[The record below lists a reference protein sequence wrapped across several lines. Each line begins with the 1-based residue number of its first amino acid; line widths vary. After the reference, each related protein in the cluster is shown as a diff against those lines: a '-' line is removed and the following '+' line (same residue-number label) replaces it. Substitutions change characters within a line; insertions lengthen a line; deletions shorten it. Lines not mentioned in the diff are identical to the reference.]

1 MDSLLE
7 IVKLLEQESID
18 ALFVGTAEKAQWLN
32 RGNYLKIDFR
42 DKAGKSIDA
51 HPHIET
57 LIKRLAGSNIPVK
70 RQQEILK
77 DCEDHAAIE
86 YLKSLQQKNLLDG
99 QIEANQLND
108 EHFGF

>member
-18 ALFVGTAEKAQWLN
+18 SLFAGTAEKTQWLN
-32 RGNYLKIDFR
+32 RGNYLKIDFW
-42 DKAGKSIDA
+42 DKAGKSMDA

-57 LIKRLAGSNIPVK
+57 LIKRLSSSNLPVE

-86 YLKSLQQKNLLDG
+86 YLNSLNQKDQLDG
-99 QIEANQLND
+99 QIKPDQIHYD
-108 EHFGF
+108 HFGF

>member
-1 MDSLLE
+1 MNSLLE

-18 ALFVGTAEKAQWLN
+18 ALFAGTAEKTQWLN
-32 RGNYLKIDFR
+32 RGNYLKIDFL

-57 LIKRLAGSNIPVK
+57 LLKRLVISNLSME

-77 DCEDHAAIE
+77 DCQDHAAIE
-86 YLKSLQQKNLLDG
+86 YLNNLQQKDQLDN
-99 QIEANQLND
+99 QIKTDQINNEY
-108 EHFGF
+108 FGF